1 MALVRSTFERRK
13 CQLLTAI
20 SSAKADEQQIPKPS
34 NVLKSS
40 GFGGI
45 KSRKENIQDSPLVT
59 ININPIGNDHATRKV
74 SIPKTSAAIPPGAS
88 ETDAASSEEIR
99 KPSQTPAPTGNQVGT
114 SRPASATH
122 ENPTR
127 RISQPFA
134 TTNNSGIKRQRV
146 VTPAAAKV
154 IDDEDEPRPSPSIR
168 KASQASARTDGKE
181 NDRVVLGGIE
191 NI

>member
-1 MALVRSTFERRK
+1 MAPVRSALEQRR
-13 CQLLTAI
+13 CQSLTAI
-20 SSAKADEQQIPKPS
+20 SSIKTDEQQTPKPS

-45 KSRKENIQDSPLVT
+45 KSRKENVQDSPLVT
-59 ININPIGNDHATRKV
+59 ININPIGNENATRKV
-74 SIPKTSAAIPPGAS
+74 SIPKTSAAVPPGIS
-88 ETDAASSEEIR
+88 DTNAASIEETR
-99 KPSQTPAPTGNQVGT
+99 KPTQPSAPTGSQVGT

-134 TTNNSGIKRQRV
+134 TTNNSGTKRQRV

-154 IDDEDEPRPSPSIR
+154 IDDEDEPRSSPSIR

>member
-181 NDRVVLGGIE
+181 K
-191 NI
+191 